1 MRKVFALL
9 IAELKNLGATIIFAS
24 FSRIIIDT
32 GKIDLASA
40 HAYCD
45 CMLNTLQKRYCFL
58 CVLLQSFREKG
69 GTQDMSVGIFFLY
82 TLFLIKTEHNIPVF
96 EKK

>member
-1 MRKVFALL
+1 MLKMNSLIVCTWQVMRKVFALL
-9 IAELKNLGATIIFAS
+9 IAELKNLGATIIFSS

-58 CVLLQSFREKG
+58 CVLLQVS
-69 GTQDMSVGIFFLY
+69 
-82 TLFLIKTEHNIPVF
+82 
-96 EKK
+96 EKKEEHKTCLWEYFFCISCF

>member
-9 IAELKNLGATIIFAS
+9 VAELKKLGATIICAS

-40 HAYCD
+40 HDYCD

-58 CVLLQSFREKG
+58 WEFSQALHSKNKDEHKTSLWEHFFSF
-69 GTQDMSVGIFFLY
+69 SYSAF
-82 TLFLIKTEHNIPVF
+82 N
-96 EKK
+96 KKN